1 MGSVV
6 VVDCGCLFFPG
17 MKFMM
22 LGTSTGTGSTSADV
36 VTIAPNSL
44 IARVTSV
51 AEEFSYAISDVEL
64 ISEPSSPLIATS
76 IALFSI

>member
-1 MGSVV
+1 
-6 VVDCGCLFFPG
+6 
-17 MKFMM
+17 MM

-51 AEEFSYAISDVEL
+51 AEEFSDAISDVEL
-64 ISEPSSPLIATS
+64 ISEPFSPFTATS